1 MAVIG
6 KARAVKVKFEAFI
19 AVPVHSE
26 ELRGRASLR
35 DVSLDQEAWNFII
48 QLKVKV
54 FAYR

>member
-35 DVSLDQEAWNFII
+35 DVSLDQEA
-48 QLKVKV
+48 
-54 FAYR
+54 